1 MLHALRDLNP
11 DELVYAKSPRVNQ
24 SGGQTITVQSPD
36 PFNKRVVFVTPKC
49 VVPFGISEFKVSGC
63 KFPRRSLQLSLAPD
77 QDRNLDGFRDFLTRF
92 DLKNMEM
99 AVNHSKTWFRKQ
111 VDPAVV
117 QQLYNPS
124 LKQSDDAYPPMFR
137 ARLPTDPQTGTFY
150 GEIYDHRRNLVLENK
165 ITPGCHVEAI
175 VELTGLYFVAREF
188 GASWKVIQLKV
199 YPTPRPLTGY
209 AFLPD
214 EDTES
219 ETSDAE
225 PN

>member
-117 QQLYNPS
+117 QQ
-124 LKQSDDAYPPMFR
+124 
-137 ARLPTDPQTGTFY
+137 
-150 GEIYDHRRNLVLENK
+150 
-165 ITPGCHVEAI
+165 
-175 VELTGLYFVAREF
+175 
-188 GASWKVIQLKV
+188 
-199 YPTPRPLTGY
+199 
-209 AFLPD
+209 
-214 EDTES
+214 
-219 ETSDAE
+219 
-225 PN
+225 